1 MPPIVQIQPEA
12 SGQAVPAGHPPWSPS
27 RGWGLVR
34 RPGGA
39 HGYSWTRELLAGK
52 LEEGQVGGMCAIQV
66 WPVIFG
72 RWSSLGELDFG
83 GEGSQHFDLFPPALL
98 TQAGAD
104 PNVE

>member
-1 MPPIVQIQPEA
+1 MDIAGPGNYWQESWRRVRLGECVQFR
-12 SGQAVPAGHPPWSPS
+12 SG
-27 RGWGLVR
+27 L
-34 RPGGA
+34 
-39 HGYSWTRELLAGK
+39 
-52 LEEGQVGGMCAIQV
+52 
-66 WPVIFG
+66 VIFG